1 MAFKATVTSASEV
14 NQDGTQDVVFDITDD
29 NGVILITHSLHTDVD
44 MVKDAMKD
52 FLREYKKKANSN
64 KRVKVGDF
72 VEL

>member
-1 MAFKATVTSASEV
+1 MKAIITSASEV
-14 NQDGTQDVVFDITDD
+14 NQDGTQDVVFNIED
-29 NGVILITHSLHTDVD
+29 NGVVLVTHSLHTDVD
-44 MVKDAMKD
+44 QVKDEMKN